1 MERRARQIAR
11 FDPRE
16 YRSTGRAPTRNNN
29 NNNNNNS
36 LFAARDAQA
45 QNKRQ
50 FDISLNRC
58 TGRAAVSLDIAQ
70 QARESACH
78 RKLDGLANYWTEEGR
93 HFPNFPRRLSAN
105 RRADSPNERTKI
117 GWYAPVSPQFSFT
130 IRKANTRR
138 VIWIMRAILPAD

>member
-105 RRADSPNERTKI
+105 RRADSPDENWMIRTRISAIFVYDPK
-117 GWYAPVSPQFSFT
+117 GEHA
-130 IRKANTRR
+130 TR
-138 VIWIMRAILPAD
+138 IWIMRAILPSD